1 MLGVRCEPLLN
12 YFKRKKED
20 GLKTLNYNYDRH
32 PKSLNANLAL
42 LFGHWD
48 VCDDHHVVVVVVV
61 SLNVLYVLLD
71 DDYCGVGLQ
80 ITVNNETLYV
90 LITSDTDVL
99 VRCR

>member
-1 MLGVRCEPLLN
+1 MSRARWNERL
-12 YFKRKKED
+12 
-20 GLKTLNYNYDRH
+20 H
-32 PKSLNANLAL
+32 AANEQVVWICPTFTDHGYIYIYHTSRRFH
-42 LFGHWD
+42 FGHWD
-48 VCDDHHVVVVVVV
+48 VCDDHHVVVVVVG
-61 SLNVLYVLLD
+61 LNVLYVLLD

>member
-1 MLGVRCEPLLN
+1 MQLMSRLFGFVLHLQIMESRR
-12 YFKRKKED
+12 F
-20 GLKTLNYNYDRH
+20 H
-32 PKSLNANLAL
+32 
-42 LFGHWD
+42 FGHWD

-61 SLNVLYVLLD
+61 GLNVLYVLLD